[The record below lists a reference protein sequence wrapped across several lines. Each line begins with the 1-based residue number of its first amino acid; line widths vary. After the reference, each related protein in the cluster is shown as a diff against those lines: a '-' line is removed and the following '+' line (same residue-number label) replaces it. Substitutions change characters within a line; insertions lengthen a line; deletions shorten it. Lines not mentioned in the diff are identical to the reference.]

1 MKKISTDICV
11 IGGGSGGLSVA
22 AGAVQMGVKVVLIE
36 AGEMGGDCLNYGCVP
51 SKALLAAGKHAYMF
65 GHSEAFGI
73 AAAVPQVDFKKVHD
87 HVHDVI
93 ATIAPIDSQERFE
106 GLGVTVI
113 REMAHFKDAKTVIA
127 GDTEITAKR
136 IVVATGSSPME
147 PPIPGLE
154 DVPFFTNET
163 IFKNETLPEHLIV
176 IGGGPIGMEMSQ
188 AHRRLGAKVTT
199 LEGGVALGK
208 DDPELTAI
216 VKKRLTDEGIDLR
229 ENAMVQRIEK
239 TDAAGIRVVFEK
251 DGQEQSVEGSH
262 LLLAVGRKPNVDTL
276 ELEKA
281 GIEYSKRGIKTD
293 DRLRTT
299 NKRVFAIGDVAG
311 GLQFTHVAGYHAGIV
326 IRNALFKLPAKA
338 DHSAVPWV
346 TYTDPEMAHV
356 GLTEAQAHDQHGD
369 AVKVLCWSFE
379 ENDRAQAERRTEG
392 MIKVMTGKKGIVLGA
407 SIAGAG
413 AGDLLAPWILA
424 VGQKQK
430 IGIMAQFIAPYP
442 TMTEV
447 SKRAAGAYY
456 TDTLYSPKVR
466 FVVRLLMRL
475 FG

>member
-22 AGAVQMGVKVVLIE
+22 AGAVQMGARVVLLE

-51 SKALLAAGKHAYMF
+51 SKALLAAGKHAHMF
-65 GHSEAFGI
+65 GHSEEFGI
-73 AAAVPQVDFKKVHD
+73 APAVPQVDFRKVNA
-87 HVHDVI
+87 HVKDVI

-113 REMAHFKDAKTVIA
+113 REFGRFKDARTVIA

-136 IVVATGSSPME
+136 IVIATGSSPFE

-154 DVPFFTNET
+154 DVPFFTNEN
-163 IFKNETLPEHLIV
+163 IFDNDVLPEHLIV

-188 AHRRLGAKVTT
+188 AHRRLGSKVTT
-199 LEGGVALGK
+199 LEGGKALGK

-216 VKKRLTDEGIDLR
+216 VKKRLIEEGIDLR
-229 ENAMVQRIEK
+229 EDAMVRRIEK
-239 TDAAGIRVVFEK
+239 TDTGVRVVFEK
-251 DGQEQSVEGSH
+251 DGGEQSVEGSH
-262 LLLAVGRKPNVDTL
+262 LLLAVGRKPNVDKL
-276 ELEKA
+276 DLEKA
-281 GIEYSKRGIKTD
+281 GIEYTNRGIKTD

-299 NKRVFAIGDVAG
+299 NKKVFAIGDVAG

-326 IRNALFKLPAKA
+326 IRNALFKMPAKA

-356 GLTEAQAHDQHGD
+356 GLNEQQAREAHGD
-369 AVKVLCWSFE
+369 AVRVLHWGFD

-392 MIKVMTGKKGIVLGA
+392 IIKVMVDRKGVVLGA

-430 IGIMAQFIAPYP
+430 IGTMAQFIAPYP

-447 SKRAAGAYY
+447 SKRAAGSYY
-456 TDTLYSPKVR
+456 TGTLYSPRVR
-466 FVVRLLMRL
+466 FVVKTLMRL

>member
-22 AGAVQMGVKVVLIE
+22 AGAVQMGARVVLLE

-51 SKALLAAGKHAYMF
+51 SKALLAAGKHAHMF
-65 GHSEAFGI
+65 GHSEEFGI
-73 AAAVPQVDFKKVHD
+73 AAAVPQVDFKKVNA
-87 HVHDVI
+87 HVKDVI

-113 REMAHFKDAKTVIA
+113 REFGRFKDARTVIA

-136 IVVATGSSPME
+136 IVIATGSSPFE
-147 PPIPGLE
+147 PPIPGL
-154 DVPFFTNET
+154 DTVPFFTNEN
-163 IFKNETLPEHLIV
+163 IFDNEVLPEHLIV

-199 LEGGVALGK
+199 LEGGKALGK

-216 VKKRLTDEGIDLR
+216 VKKRLVEEGIDLR
-229 ENAMVQRIEK
+229 EEAMVQRIEK
-239 TDAAGIRVVFEK
+239 TDTGIRVVFEK
-251 DGQEQSVEGSH
+251 DGSEQSVEGSH
-262 LLLAVGRKPNVDTL
+262 LLLAVGRKPNVDKL
-276 ELEKA
+276 DLEKA
-281 GIEYSKRGIKTD
+281 GIDYTNRGIQTD

-299 NKRVFAIGDVAG
+299 NKKVFAIGDVAG

-326 IRNALFKLPAKA
+326 IRNALFKMPAKA

-356 GLTEAQAHDQHGD
+356 GLTEQQARDAHGD
-369 AVKVLCWSFE
+369 AVRVLHWGFD

-392 MIKVMTGKKGIVLGA
+392 VIKVTVDKKGVVLGA
-407 SIAGAG
+407 SIVGAG

-430 IGIMAQFIAPYP
+430 IGTMAQFIAPYP

-447 SKRAAGAYY
+447 SKRAAGSYY
-456 TDTLYSPKVR
+456 TGTLYSPRVR
-466 FVVRLLMRL
+466 FVVKTLMRL

>member
-22 AGAVQMGVKVVLIE
+22 AGAVQMGAKVVLLE

-51 SKALLAAGKHAYMF
+51 SKALLAAGKHAHMF
-65 GHSEAFGI
+65 GHSEEFGI
-73 AAAVPQVDFKKVHD
+73 AAAVPQVDFKKVNA
-87 HVHDVI
+87 HVKDVI

-113 REMAHFKDAKTVIA
+113 REFGRFKNARTVIA

-136 IVVATGSSPME
+136 IVIATGSSPFE

-154 DVPFFTNET
+154 TVSFFTNEN
-163 IFKNETLPEHLIV
+163 IFDNDVLPEHLIV

-199 LEGGVALGK
+199 LEGGKALGK

-216 VKKRLTDEGIDLR
+216 VKKRLVEEGIDLR
-229 ENAMVQRIEK
+229 EEAMVQRIEK
-239 TDAAGIRVVFEK
+239 TDAGVRVVFEK
-251 DGQEQSVEGSH
+251 DGSEQSVEGSH
-262 LLLAVGRKPNVDTL
+262 LLLAVGRKPNVDKLDL
-276 ELEKA
+276 ENA
-281 GIEYSKRGIKTD
+281 GIEYTNRGIKTD
-293 DRLRTT
+293 ERLRTT
-299 NKRVFAIGDVAG
+299 NKKVFAIGDVAG

-326 IRNALFKLPAKA
+326 IRNALFKMPAKA

-356 GLTEAQAHDQHGD
+356 GLTEQQAREAHGD
-369 AVKVLCWSFE
+369 SMKVLRWEFH

-392 MIKVMTGKKGIVLGA
+392 VIKVMVDKKGVVLGA

-430 IGIMAQFIAPYP
+430 IGTMAQFIAPYP

-447 SKRAAGAYY
+447 SKRAAGSFY
-456 TDTLYSPKVR
+456 TETLYSSRVR
-466 FVVRLLMRL
+466 FVVKSLMRI

>member
-22 AGAVQMGVKVVLIE
+22 AGAVQMGAKVVLLE

-51 SKALLAAGKHAYMF
+51 SKALLAAGKHAHMF
-65 GHSEAFGI
+65 GHSEEFGI
-73 AAAVPQVDFKKVHD
+73 AAAVPQVDFKKVNA
-87 HVHDVI
+87 HVKDVI

-113 REMAHFKDAKTVIA
+113 REFGRFKDARTVIA

-136 IVVATGSSPME
+136 IVIATGSSPFE
-147 PPIPGLE
+147 PPIPGL
-154 DVPFFTNET
+154 DTVPFFTNEN
-163 IFKNETLPEHLIV
+163 IFDNDVLPEHLIV

-199 LEGGVALGK
+199 LEGGKALGK

-216 VKKRLTDEGIDLR
+216 VKKRLVEEGIDLR
-229 ENAMVQRIEK
+229 EEAMVQRIEK
-239 TDAAGIRVVFEK
+239 TDTGIRVVFEK
-251 DGQEQSVEGSH
+251 DGSEQSVEGSH
-262 LLLAVGRKPNVDTL
+262 LLLAVGRKPNVDKL
-276 ELEKA
+276 DLEKA
-281 GIEYSKRGIKTD
+281 GIDYTNRGVQTD
-293 DRLRTT
+293 ERLRTT
-299 NKRVFAIGDVAG
+299 NKKVFAIGDVAG

-326 IRNALFKLPAKA
+326 IRNALFKMPAKA

-356 GLTEAQAHDQHGD
+356 GLTEQQAREAHGD
-369 AVKVLCWSFE
+369 SMKVLRWEFH

-392 MIKVMTGKKGIVLGA
+392 VIKVMVDKKGVVLGA

-430 IGIMAQFIAPYP
+430 IGTMAQFIAPYP

-447 SKRAAGAYY
+447 SKRAAGSYY
-456 TDTLYSPKVR
+456 TGTLYSPRVR
-466 FVVRLLMRL
+466 FVVKTLMRL

>member
-22 AGAVQMGVKVVLIE
+22 AGAVQMGAKVVLLE

-51 SKALLAAGKHAYMF
+51 SKALLAAGKHAHMF
-65 GHSEAFGI
+65 GHSEEFGI
-73 AAAVPQVDFKKVHD
+73 AAAVPQVDFKKVNA
-87 HVHDVI
+87 HVKDVI

-113 REMAHFKDAKTVIA
+113 REFGRFKDARTVIA

-136 IVVATGSSPME
+136 IVIATGSSPFE
-147 PPIPGLE
+147 PPIPGL
-154 DVPFFTNET
+154 DTVPFFTNEN
-163 IFKNETLPEHLIV
+163 IFDNEVLPEHLIV

-199 LEGGVALGK
+199 LEGGKALGK

-216 VKKRLTDEGIDLR
+216 VKKRLVEEGIDLR
-229 ENAMVQRIEK
+229 EEAMVQRIEK
-239 TDAAGIRVVFEK
+239 TDGGIRVVFEK
-251 DGQEQSVEGSH
+251 DGSEQSVEGSH
-262 LLLAVGRKPNVDTL
+262 LLLAVGRKPNVDKL
-276 ELEKA
+276 DLEKA
-281 GIEYSKRGIKTD
+281 GIEYTNRGIQTD
-293 DRLRTT
+293 ERLRTT
-299 NKRVFAIGDVAG
+299 NKKVFAIGDVAG

-326 IRNALFKLPAKA
+326 IRNALFKMPAKA

-356 GLTEAQAHDQHGD
+356 GLTEQQAREAHGD
-369 AVKVLCWSFE
+369 SVRILHWGFD

-392 MIKVMTGKKGIVLGA
+392 VIKVAVDKKGVVLGA
-407 SIAGAG
+407 SIVGAG

-430 IGIMAQFIAPYP
+430 IGTMAQFIAPYP

-447 SKRAAGAYY
+447 SKRAAGSYY
-456 TDTLYSPKVR
+456 TGTLYSPRVR
-466 FVVRLLMRL
+466 FVVKTLMRL

>member
-11 IGGGSGGLSVA
+11 IGAGSGGLSVA
-22 AGAVQMGVKVVLIE
+22 AGAVQMGARVVLIE

-51 SKALLAAGKHAYMF
+51 SKALLAAGKHAHMF

-87 HVHDVI
+87 HVKDVI

-113 REMAHFKDAKTVIA
+113 REFAKFKDARTVVA
-127 GDTEITAKR
+127 GETEITARR

-147 PPIPGLE
+147 PPIPGL
-154 DVPFFTNET
+154 DSVPFFTNET
-163 IFKNETLPEHLIV
+163 IFDNEVLPEHLIV

-199 LEGGVALGK
+199 LEGGTALGK

-216 VKKRLTDEGIDLR
+216 VKRRLVEEGIDLR

-239 TDAAGIRVVFEK
+239 SDSGVRVVFEK
-251 DGQEQSVEGSH
+251 DGREQKVEGSH
-262 LLLAVGRKPNVDTL
+262 LLLAVGRAANVNGL

-281 GIEYSKRGIKTD
+281 GIGYSRRGITVD
-293 DRLRTT
+293 ERLRTT
-299 NKRVFAIGDVAG
+299 NKKVFAIGDVSG

-356 GLTEAQAHDQHGD
+356 GLTEAQARDAHGD
-369 AVKVLCWSFE
+369 KARVLHWGFD

-392 MIKVMTGKKGIVLGA
+392 LIKVMTNPKGVVIGA
-407 SIAGAG
+407 SIVGAG

-430 IGIMAQFIAPYP
+430 IGTMAQFIAPYP

-447 SKRAAGAYY
+447 SKRAAGSYY
-456 TDTLYSPKVR
+456 TGTLYSPRTR

>member
-22 AGAVQMGVKVVLIE
+22 AGAVQMGAKVVLLE

-51 SKALLAAGKHAYMF
+51 SKALLAAGKHAHMF
-65 GHSEAFGI
+65 GHSEEFGI
-73 AAAVPQVDFKKVHD
+73 AAAVPQVDFKKVNA
-87 HVHDVI
+87 HVKDVI

-113 REMAHFKDAKTVIA
+113 REFGRFKDARTVIA

-136 IVVATGSSPME
+136 IVIATGSIPFE

-154 DVPFFTNET
+154 DVSFFTNEN
-163 IFKNETLPEHLIV
+163 IFDNDVLPEHLIV

-199 LEGGVALGK
+199 LEGGKALGK

-216 VKKRLTDEGIDLR
+216 VKKRLVEEGIDLR
-229 ENAMVQRIEK
+229 EEAMVQRIEK
-239 TDAAGIRVVFEK
+239 TDAGVRVVFEK
-251 DGQEQSVEGSH
+251 DGSEQSVEGSH
-262 LLLAVGRKPNVDTL
+262 LLLAVGRKPNVDKL
-276 ELEKA
+276 DLEKA
-281 GIEYSKRGIKTD
+281 GIEYTNRGIKTD

-299 NKRVFAIGDVAG
+299 NKKVFAIGDVAG

-326 IRNALFKLPAKA
+326 IRNALFKMPAKA

-356 GLTEAQAHDQHGD
+356 GLTEQQARDAHGD
-369 AVKVLCWSFE
+369 SMKVLRWEFH

-392 MIKVMTGKKGIVLGA
+392 VIKVMVDKKGVVLGA

-430 IGIMAQFIAPYP
+430 IGTMAQFIAPYP

-447 SKRAAGAYY
+447 SKRAAGSFY
-456 TDTLYSPKVR
+456 TETLYSSRVR
-466 FVVRLLMRL
+466 FVVKSLMRI

>member
-22 AGAVQMGVKVVLIE
+22 AGAVQMGAKVVLLE

-51 SKALLAAGKHAYMF
+51 SKALLAAGKHAHMF
-65 GHSEAFGI
+65 GHSEEFGI
-73 AAAVPQVDFKKVHD
+73 AAAVPQVDFKKVNA
-87 HVHDVI
+87 HVKDVI

-113 REMAHFKDAKTVIA
+113 REFGRFKDARTVIA

-136 IVVATGSSPME
+136 IVIATGSSPFE

-154 DVPFFTNET
+154 TVSFFTNEN
-163 IFKNETLPEHLIV
+163 IFDNDVLPEHLIV

-199 LEGGVALGK
+199 LEGGKALGK

-216 VKKRLTDEGIDLR
+216 VKKRLVEEGIDLR
-229 ENAMVQRIEK
+229 EEAMVQRIEK
-239 TDAAGIRVVFEK
+239 TDAGVRVVFEK
-251 DGQEQSVEGSH
+251 DGTEQSVEGSH
-262 LLLAVGRKPNVDTL
+262 LLLAVGRKPNVDKL
-276 ELEKA
+276 DLEKA
-281 GIEYSKRGIKTD
+281 GIEYTNRGIKTD
-293 DRLRTT
+293 ERLRTT
-299 NKRVFAIGDVAG
+299 NKKVFAIGDVAG

-356 GLTEAQAHDQHGD
+356 GLTEQQARDAHGD
-369 AVKVLCWSFE
+369 SMKVLRWEFH

-392 MIKVMTGKKGIVLGA
+392 VIKVMVDKKGVVLGA

-430 IGIMAQFIAPYP
+430 IGTMAQFIAPYP

-447 SKRAAGAYY
+447 SKRAAGSFY
-456 TDTLYSPKVR
+456 TETLYSSRVR
-466 FVVRLLMRL
+466 FVVKLLMRI

>member
-22 AGAVQMGVKVVLIE
+22 AGAVQMGARVVLLE

-51 SKALLAAGKHAYMF
+51 SKALLAAGKHAHMF
-65 GHSEAFGI
+65 GHSEEFGI
-73 AAAVPQVDFKKVHD
+73 AAAVPQVDFKKVNA
-87 HVHDVI
+87 HVKDVI

-113 REMAHFKDAKTVIA
+113 REFGRFKDARTVIA

-136 IVVATGSSPME
+136 IVIATGSSPFE
-147 PPIPGLE
+147 PPIPGL
-154 DVPFFTNET
+154 DTVPFFTNEN
-163 IFKNETLPEHLIV
+163 IFDNEVLPEHLIV

-199 LEGGVALGK
+199 LEGGKALGK

-216 VKKRLTDEGIDLR
+216 VKKRLVEEGIDLR
-229 ENAMVQRIEK
+229 EEAMVQRIEK
-239 TDAAGIRVVFEK
+239 TDTGIRVVFEK
-251 DGQEQSVEGSH
+251 DGSEQSVEGSH
-262 LLLAVGRKPNVDTL
+262 LLLAVGRKPNVDKL
-276 ELEKA
+276 DLEKA
-281 GIEYSKRGIKTD
+281 GIDYTNRGIQTD

-299 NKRVFAIGDVAG
+299 NKKVFAIGDVAG

-326 IRNALFKLPAKA
+326 IRNALFKMPAKA

-356 GLTEAQAHDQHGD
+356 GLTEQQARDAHGD
-369 AVKVLCWSFE
+369 AVRVLHWGFD

-392 MIKVMTGKKGIVLGA
+392 VIKVTVDKKGVVLGA
-407 SIAGAG
+407 SIVGAG

-430 IGIMAQFIAPYP
+430 IGTMAQFIAPYP

-447 SKRAAGAYY
+447 SKRAAGSYY
-456 TDTLYSPKVR
+456 TDTLYSPRVR
-466 FVVRLLMRL
+466 FVVKTLMRL

>member
-22 AGAVQMGVKVVLIE
+22 AGAVQMGAKVVLLE

-51 SKALLAAGKHAYMF
+51 SKALLAAGKHAHMF
-65 GHSEAFGI
+65 GHSEEFGI
-73 AAAVPQVDFKKVHD
+73 AAAVPQVDFKKVNA
-87 HVHDVI
+87 HVKDVI

-113 REMAHFKDAKTVIA
+113 REFGRFKDAHTVIA

-136 IVVATGSSPME
+136 IVIATGSSPFE

-154 DVPFFTNET
+154 TVSFFTNEN
-163 IFKNETLPEHLIV
+163 IFDNDVLPEHLIV

-199 LEGGVALGK
+199 LEGGKALGK

-216 VKKRLTDEGIDLR
+216 VKNRLVEEGIDLR
-229 ENAMVQRIEK
+229 EEAMVQRIEK
-239 TDAAGIRVVFEK
+239 TDAGVRVVFEK
-251 DGQEQSVEGSH
+251 DGAEQSVEGSH
-262 LLLAVGRKPNVDTL
+262 LLLAVGRKPNVDKL
-276 ELEKA
+276 DLEKA
-281 GIEYSKRGIKTD
+281 GIEYTNRGIKTD
-293 DRLRTT
+293 ERLRTT
-299 NKRVFAIGDVAG
+299 NKKVFAIGDVAG

-356 GLTEAQAHDQHGD
+356 GLTEQQARDAHGD
-369 AVKVLCWSFE
+369 SMKVLRWEFH

-392 MIKVMTGKKGIVLGA
+392 VIKVMVDKKGVVLGA

-430 IGIMAQFIAPYP
+430 IGTMAQFIAPYP

-447 SKRAAGAYY
+447 SKRAAGSFY
-456 TDTLYSPKVR
+456 TETLYSSRVR
-466 FVVRLLMRL
+466 FVVKLLMRI

>member
-22 AGAVQMGVKVVLIE
+22 AGAVQMGAKVVLLE

-51 SKALLAAGKHAYMF
+51 SKALLAAGKHAHMF
-65 GHSEAFGI
+65 GHSEEFGI
-73 AAAVPQVDFKKVHD
+73 AAAVPQVDFKKVNA
-87 HVHDVI
+87 HVKDVI

-113 REMAHFKDAKTVIA
+113 REFGRFKDARTVIA
-127 GDTEITAKR
+127 GDTEITAKS
-136 IVVATGSSPME
+136 IVIATGSSPFE

-154 DVPFFTNET
+154 TVSFFTNEN
-163 IFKNETLPEHLIV
+163 IFDNDVLPEHLIV

-199 LEGGVALGK
+199 LEGGKALGK

-216 VKKRLTDEGIDLR
+216 VKKRLVEEGIDLR
-229 ENAMVQRIEK
+229 EEAMVQRIEK
-239 TDAAGIRVVFEK
+239 TDAGVRVVFEK
-251 DGQEQSVEGSH
+251 DGAEQSVEGSH
-262 LLLAVGRKPNVDTL
+262 LLLAVGRKPNVDKL
-276 ELEKA
+276 DLEKA
-281 GIEYSKRGIKTD
+281 GIEYTNRGIKTD
-293 DRLRTT
+293 ERLRTT
-299 NKRVFAIGDVAG
+299 NKKVFAIGDVAG

-356 GLTEAQAHDQHGD
+356 GLTEQQARDAHGD
-369 AVKVLCWSFE
+369 SMKVLRWEFH

-392 MIKVMTGKKGIVLGA
+392 VIKVMVDKKGVVLGA

-430 IGIMAQFIAPYP
+430 IGTMAQFIAPYP

-447 SKRAAGAYY
+447 SKRAAGSFY
-456 TDTLYSPKVR
+456 TETLYSSRVR
-466 FVVRLLMRL
+466 FVVKLLMRI